1 MIEIDENFT
10 TVAKTSERRSYGLF
24 QNENAP
30 EQIAWVERMTISV
43 DFDLSV
49 NLVDENIRC
58 VEGNGAGEDGE
69 G

>member
-1 MIEIDENFT
+1 MIEIDDNFT
-10 TVAKTSERRSYGLF
+10 TVAKTSARRSYGLF
-24 QNENAP
+24 QQENAP
-30 EQIAWVERMTISV
+30 EEIAWVEGTAISV

-49 NLVDENIRC
+49 NLVDENIRG